1 MSNPITSIANIKQW
15 PEARLVEHQDDDDKT
30 SEAKFAEHWRRA
42 KARKEEQERH
52 RREDEKQRRAA
63 EEAEALPQIIVI
75 KASIK
80 PSVSV
85 RIRPSVVQGFRMQS
99 GLFSFRLRKKV
110 PLVVVVRRPKP
121 SVRIR
126 TIRVRIVFRSSVS
139 VSGSSSDPFNH
150 YLTSP
155 SHPFQPHNFLVPL
168 GRDHTRTHTISLF
181 LWDSTPVIYFTARRK
196 TEEAQRKTEE
206 AQRKKEA
213 EEAARK
219 RAVEIKAQQSADKGK
234 GRAPPQCTRCE
245 FRGLECE
252 VGPGKATSC
261 LECREAKVK
270 CERPG
275 TEKSEK
281 RRRRVDSEA
290 GPSKKRK
297 RTLEDTAE
305 LSDGGDE
312 KDVKT
317 LPQLGA
323 LLVDAIRG
331 IQETLLQQNRRLDK
345 QNELLG
351 ELVDLKMRKIFGE
364 KEEEEDDSE
373 EEAEELP
380 EEELAELASEKEE
393 NAQREL
399 AEVLAE
405 GAEEHSE
412 AEENTME

>member
-1 MSNPITSIANIKQW
+1 M
-15 PEARLVEHQDDDDKT
+15 
-30 SEAKFAEHWRRA
+30 
-42 KARKEEQERH
+42 
-52 RREDEKQRRAA
+52 
-63 EEAEALPQIIVI
+63 
-75 KASIK
+75 
-80 PSVSV
+80 
-85 RIRPSVVQGFRMQS
+85 
-99 GLFSFRLRKKV
+99 
-110 PLVVVVRRPKP
+110 
-121 SVRIR
+121 
-126 TIRVRIVFRSSVS
+126 
-139 VSGSSSDPFNH
+139 
-150 YLTSP
+150 
-155 SHPFQPHNFLVPL
+155 
-168 GRDHTRTHTISLF
+168 
-181 LWDSTPVIYFTARRK
+181 
-196 TEEAQRKTEE
+196 
-206 AQRKKEA
+206 
-213 EEAARK
+213 
-219 RAVEIKAQQSADKGK
+219 
-234 GRAPPQCTRCE
+234 
-245 FRGLECE
+245 
-252 VGPGKATSC
+252 
-261 LECREAKVK
+261 K

-331 IQETLLQQNRRLDK
+331 IRETLLQQNRRLDK

-351 ELVDLKMRKIFGE
+351 ELVDLKMQKIFGE
-364 KEEEEDDSE
+364 KEEEDDDSE